1 MNPLI
6 KILTYAGG
14 LPFIIGAVC
23 LCYQVTSLP
32 YLGNTEQAL
41 SVYIL
46 IIASFIAGSYWGL
59 QVSSDHKESTNLA
72 LFSNIVALL
81 LWVSFLGLSF
91 HELIFMYV
99 FTFIA
104 FLLIDGRLHRL
115 AVLKTEYYHLRCRIT
130 LVVVFSLCFIEVMLW

>member
-1 MNPLI
+1 MNPLT

-14 LPFIIGAVC
+14 LPFVIGAAC
-23 LCYQVTSLP
+23 LYYQVTSLP

-81 LWVSFLGLSF
+81 LWVSFLRLSF
-91 HELIFMYV
+91 HKLIFLYA

-104 FLLIDGRLHRL
+104 FLLIDSRLHRL
-115 AVLKTEYYHLRCRIT
+115 AIIKTGYYHLRCRIT
-130 LVVVFSLCFIEVMLW
+130 LVAVFSLCSIEVMVG